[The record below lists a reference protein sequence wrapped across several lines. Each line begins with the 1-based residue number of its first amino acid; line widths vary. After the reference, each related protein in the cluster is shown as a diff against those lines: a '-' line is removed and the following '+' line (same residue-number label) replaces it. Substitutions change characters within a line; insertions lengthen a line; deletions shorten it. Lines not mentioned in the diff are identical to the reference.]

1 MVAGGIMKKILNII
15 WKDTILRFSSKFE
28 LLFFLIL
35 PIVFT
40 FILAGGTGN
49 QGADNRIRLLVVD
62 QAQSPLSAQII
73 SELGKSETV
82 RPDVMTLEK
91 SEAEFSARNAS
102 ALLVIPA
109 DCDSTTLRTGEIVL
123 DLRQTPNDLN
133 AQAAQRA
140 VQAVL
145 FRLGSA
151 NGIARD
157 AVAEAEKIRPFASE
171 ADRQAYFDAALGSAQ
186 SLMNAAPQR
195 VTAVLGGTKDPIQ
208 YDPRA
213 NSSAGQMITWVFIPL
228 IGISSAFAYERQRG
242 TLRRLLTTP
251 TGKGTYLL
259 GSILGNVIWALVQMT
274 LLMVFGALVMKVHW
288 ADNPAPLAVIM
299 TASALAAAAL
309 GTMLGTFIK
318 TEGQASGL
326 SIMLG
331 MVIALLGGCWYPIE
345 LFPQVMRTIVK
356 VLPTTWAMQGMLD
369 ILLRGQGVVG
379 ILPVA
384 GVLLGFAAVFFVIGI
399 GRFKYE

>member
-1 MVAGGIMKKILNII
+1 MKKILTII
-15 WKDTILRFSSKFE
+15 WKDTLLRFSSRSE

-35 PIVFT
+35 PVVFT

-49 QGADNRIRLLVVD
+49 QGGDNRIRLLVAD

-73 SELGKSETV
+73 AELGKSETV
-82 RPDVMTLEK
+82 RPDVLTLDNAEK
-91 SEAEFSARNAS
+91 EFESRNAS

-109 DCDSTTLRTGEIVL
+109 GCDSETLRTGRIVL
-123 DLRQTPNDLN
+123 DLRQMPDNLN

-145 FRLGSA
+145 YRLGSA
-151 NGIARD
+151 VSIARD
-157 AVAEAEKIRPFASE
+157 AVIEAEKIRPFASDS
-171 ADRQAYFDAALGSAQ
+171 DRQTYFETALDSSQ
-186 SLMNAAPQR
+186 TLMNTAPDR
-195 VTAVLGGTKDPIQ
+195 VTAVLAGTKDPID

-259 GSILGNVIWALVQMT
+259 GSILGNVLWALVQMVI
-274 LLMVFGALVMKVHW
+274 LMTFGALVMKVHW
-288 ADNPAPLAVIM
+288 ADNPAPMAVMM

-309 GTMLGTFIK
+309 GTMLGTFVK
-318 TEGQASGL
+318 TESQASGL

-331 MVIALLGGCWYPIE
+331 MVMALLGGCWYPIE
-345 LFPQVMRTIVK
+345 LFPEVVRNVVK
-356 VLPTTWAMQGMLD
+356 ILPTTWAMQGMLD
-369 ILLRGQGVVG
+369 ILLRGQGVIG

-384 GVLLGFAAVFFVIGI
+384 GVLLGFATVFFMTGI
-399 GRFKYE
+399 WRFKYE

>member
-1 MVAGGIMKKILNII
+1 MKRILNII
-15 WKDTILRFSSKFE
+15 WKDTILRFSSKSA

-35 PIVFT
+35 PIIFT

-49 QGADNRIRLLVVD
+49 QGGDNRIRLLVVD
-62 QAQSPLSAQII
+62 QAESLLSTQII
-73 SELGKSETV
+73 AELEKSETV
-82 RPDVMTLEK
+82 RPNVMTLD
-91 SEAEFSARNAS
+91 EAESEFEARNAS

-109 DCDSTTLRTGEIVL
+109 NCDSETLRTGEIVL
-123 DLRQTPNDLN
+123 DLRQMPNNLN

-145 FRLGSA
+145 YRLGSA
-151 NGIARD
+151 VSIAKD
-157 AVAEAEKIRPFASE
+157 AVIEAEKIRPFASD
-171 ADRQAYFDAALGSAQ
+171 ADRQAYFDAALESAQ
-186 SLMNAAPQR
+186 TLMNEAPDR
-195 VTAVLGGTKDPIQ
+195 VNVVLGGTKDPIE

-228 IGISSAFAYERQRG
+228 IAISSAFAYERQRG

-259 GSILGNVIWALVQMT
+259 GTILGNVLWALVQMT
-274 LLMVFGALVMKVHW
+274 LLVTFGALVMKVNW
-288 ADNPAPLAVIM
+288 ADNPAALAVVM

-309 GTMLGTFIK
+309 GTMLGTFVK
-318 TEGQASGL
+318 TEGQAAGL

-331 MVIALLGGCWYPIE
+331 MVMALLGGCWYPIE
-345 LFPQVMRTIVK
+345 LFPEVVRNIVK

-379 ILPVA
+379 ILPEA
-384 GVLLGFAAVFFVIGI
+384 GVLLAFAAVFFVIGI
-399 GRFKYE
+399 WRFKYE

>member
-1 MVAGGIMKKILNII
+1 MKKILNII
-15 WKDTILRFSSKFE
+15 WKDTLLRFSSRVE

-35 PIVFT
+35 PIIFT
-40 FILAGGTGN
+40 FILAGGTGS
-49 QGADNRIRLLVVD
+49 QKTDNRIRLLVVD

-73 SELGKSETV
+73 AE
-82 RPDVMTLEK
+82 LEK
-91 SEAEFSARNAS
+91 SETLRPDVLTLAKAESEFESRNAS

-109 DCDSTTLRTGEIVL
+109 DCDSQTLRTGQIAL
-123 DLRQTPNDLN
+123 DLRQMPNNLN

-145 FRLGSA
+145 YRLGSA
-151 NGIARD
+151 VSIAKD
-157 AVAEAEKIRPFASE
+157 AVVEAEKIRPFASD
-171 ADRQAYFDAALGSAQ
+171 ADRQAYFDAALESAQ
-186 SLMNAAPQR
+186 TLMSGAPDR
-195 VTAVLGGTKDPIQ
+195 VSVLLGGTKDPIN
-208 YDPRA
+208 YDPRS

-228 IGISSAFAYERQRG
+228 IGLSSIFAYERQRG

-259 GSILGNVIWALVQMT
+259 GTIIGNVLWALVQMT
-274 LLMVFGALVMKVHW
+274 LLVTFGALVLKVHW
-288 ADNPAPLAVIM
+288 ADNPAALAVMM

-309 GTMLGTFIK
+309 GTMLGTFVK

-331 MVIALLGGCWYPIE
+331 MVMALLGGCWYPIE
-345 LFPQVMRTIVK
+345 LFPAVVRNVVK

-369 ILLRGQGVVG
+369 ILLRGQGVAG

-384 GVLLGFAAVFFVIGI
+384 GILLCFAAVFFTIGVL
-399 GRFKYE
+399 RFK

>member
-1 MVAGGIMKKILNII
+1 MRKIITII
-15 WKDTILRFSSKFE
+15 WKDTLLRFSSRSE

-35 PIVFT
+35 PIFFT

-49 QGADNRIRLLVVD
+49 QGGDNRIHLLVVD

-73 SELGKSETV
+73 AKLEKSGTV
-82 RPDVMTLEK
+82 RPVVLTLE
-91 SEAEFSARNAS
+91 AEGEFEARNAS
-102 ALLVIPA
+102 VLLVIPV
-109 DCDSTTLRTGEIVL
+109 DCDSETLRTGMIVL
-123 DLRQTPNDLN
+123 NLRQMPDNLN

-145 FRLGSA
+145 YQLGSA
-151 NGIARD
+151 ISIAKD
-157 AVAEAEKIRPFASE
+157 AVITAEKVRPFTSD
-171 ADRQAYFDAALGSAQ
+171 ADRQAYFDAALESAQ
-186 SLMNAAPQR
+186 TMLTAAPGR
-195 VTAVLGGTKDPIQ
+195 VNVVLGGTKDPIE

-213 NSSAGQMITWVFIPL
+213 NSSAGQIITWVFIPL
-228 IGISSAFAYERQRG
+228 IGISALFAYERQRG

-259 GSILGNVIWALVQMT
+259 GTILGNVLWALVQMT
-274 LLMVFGALVMKVHW
+274 LLMIFGVLVMKVNW
-288 ADNPAPLAVIM
+288 VDDPAALDVMM

-309 GTMLGTFIK
+309 GTMLGTFVK

-331 MVIALLGGCWYPIE
+331 MVMALLGGCWYPIE
-345 LFPQVMRTIVK
+345 LFPVVVRDLVK

-384 GVLLGFAAVFFVIGI
+384 GILLGFAAVFFVIGI
-399 GRFKYE
+399 WRFKYE

>member
-1 MVAGGIMKKILNII
+1 MKKILNII
-15 WKDTILRFSSKFE
+15 WKDTILRFSSKSE
-28 LLFFLIL
+28 LIFFLIL

-49 QGADNRIRLLVVD
+49 QNADNRIRLLVAD

-73 SELGKSETV
+73 AELEKSETV
-82 RPDVMTLEK
+82 RPDVLALDKAE
-91 SEAEFSARNAS
+91 SEFEARNA
-102 ALLVIPA
+102 AVLLVIPA
-109 DCDSTTLRTGEIVL
+109 DCDSATLRTGEIVL
-123 DLRQTPNDLN
+123 DLRQMPNNLN

-140 VQAVL
+140 VQGVL
-145 FRLGSA
+145 YRLGSA
-151 NGIARD
+151 VSIAKD
-157 AVAEAEKIRPFASE
+157 AVIEAEKIRPFTSD
-171 ADRQAYFDAALGSAQ
+171 ADRQAYFEAALESAQ
-186 SLMNAAPQR
+186 TLMNEAPDR
-195 VTAVLGGTKDPIQ
+195 VDVVLGGTKDPIQ

-228 IGISSAFAYERQRG
+228 IGISALFAYERQRG

-259 GSILGNVIWALVQMT
+259 GTILGNVLWALVQMT
-274 LLMVFGALVMKVHW
+274 LLMTFGALVMKVNW
-288 ADNPAPLAVIM
+288 ADDPAAMAVVM

-309 GTMLGTFIK
+309 GTMLGTFVK

-331 MVIALLGGCWYPIE
+331 MVMSLLGGCWYPIE
-345 LFPQVMRTIVK
+345 LFPEVVRTVVK

-384 GVLLGFAAVFFVIGI
+384 GVLLGFAAVFFMVGI
-399 GRFKYE
+399 WRFKYE